1 LLTLKQNGKDAVSFT
16 NQINEL
22 AASLQ
27 SAYLSEGVRA
37 DTAETFAKNRAI
49 RTMASNARSER
60 TKLIM
65 EAGNFENL
73 HDAVTK
79 FITVDSDSNS
89 SNVLFTNSRKN

>member
-1 LLTLKQNGKDAVSFT
+1 MGKT

-73 HDAVTK
+73 HDAITK
-79 FITVDSDSNS
+79 SITVDSDSNS
-89 SNVLFTNSRKN
+89 SCSLYKFEKKLQQ